1 MQIGLLVLPLARSVP
16 SMLWPPGGLSPQPA
30 LAQAA
35 AHSPH
40 LWLQGLVRENPR
52 AVSPHPWAPQSQG
65 CGAGAAGPRGE
76 GSLKSSL

>member
-65 CGAGAAGPRGE
+65 LGQAPLDPGE
-76 GSLKSSL
+76 KGL